1 MATMF
6 KLAIRSARSHL
17 GRLALTALSV
27 ALAVSFWAGTAITSA
42 TFNKTFAG
50 LVTDVFAGVDL
61 VVRPD
66 QGFEIDGG
74 GDAETPL
81 PDTLVETVRSIPG
94 VTAVQPWS
102 FKPVRVAT
110 AAGQTTTGK
119 PTTTDGSLE
128 TWRTETKLR
137 PYTIV
142 EGREPTAPAEVA
154 VDRGWAKKSKVA
166 LGNSVTLTNP
176 DGTQTTAS
184 VIGFITFGSAESLPG
199 GVTVLGTADW
209 VRASTNTTGVY
220 DRIWMTTQ
228 GTDLAA
234 TQRAVKDKI
243 GDKAEVITGQKLRDD
258 NKSSIGSAINTLKSV
273 LTGFAIVALLV
284 GSFLIA
290 NTFAMLVTQ
299 RSREIALLRAIG
311 ATQRQVRRSVLLE
324 AMMVGLIASG
334 IGLAIGVG
342 IAKLLIGLLKSVL
355 IDVDT
360 PSLAITPGTIATAL
374 LIGVIVT
381 VVSAWLPTRRAT
393 KIPPIAALRQNA
405 IETPTVVSLRR
416 ILAGAVPT
424 AAGIALIVA
433 GSGSTPKFALAA
445 AGGGLLV
452 LGSVLLSPLLSRPA
466 LGLLGAIIPG
476 RSTASRLADENV
488 RRNPRRSAS
497 TANALLIGLTLV
509 TGFTVIA
516 ASVQQSIGGGAK
528 RQFAAAEALITSGDG
543 GLDDTVLAR
552 VAAAPG
558 VKRVGGYVFGAFKRN
573 GSVTALTGVDTKLD
587 GVMNLDLRDNVTLSA
602 LGPDRIFVYKNQY
615 KDGVRVGDTIAMEF
629 AETGKK
635 DFIVAGIFN
644 NNSVMPGDYVI
655 SLDAYRANF
664 VSKAVT
670 FAVIDAETPTAATA
684 AGKAA
689 TAGTGATVQ
698 TIDEVVKD
706 LRKQINTLLS
716 VVIGLLAVALVI
728 ALMGIVNTMALSVL
742 ERTREIGL
750 LRAVGMTRSQVR
762 STIRREAILIT
773 LYGVIFG
780 LVLGS
785 VVGWAI
791 ARTMATLG
799 VDQVAFAP
807 ARLATYAIVGIVA
820 GIAAAALPA
829 RRSAR
834 LDVLAAL
841 RHT

>member
-1 MATMF
+1 
-6 KLAIRSARSHL
+6 
-17 GRLALTALSV
+17 
-27 ALAVSFWAGTAITSA
+27 
-42 TFNKTFAG
+42 
-50 LVTDVFAGVDL
+50 
-61 VVRPD
+61 
-66 QGFEIDGG
+66 
-74 GDAETPL
+74 
-81 PDTLVETVRSIPG
+81 
-94 VTAVQPWS
+94 VQPWS
-102 FKPVRVAT
+102 FKPVTVA
-110 AAGQTTTGK
+110 ASTGAKK
-119 PTTTDGSLE
+119 PSDGSLE
-128 TWRTETKLR
+128 TWRTEPKLR
-137 PYTIV
+137 PYKV
-142 EGREPTAPAEVA
+142 VDGREPTAPTEVV
-154 VDRGWAKKSKVA
+154 VDRGWAKKSKV
-166 LGNSVTLTNP
+166 SVGSPLTMTNP
-176 DGTQTTAS
+176 DGTQATAN
-184 VIGFITFGSAESLPG
+184 VVGLITFGSAESLPG
-199 GVTVLGTADW
+199 EVTIVGTPDW
-209 VRASTNTTGVY
+209 VRATTNTTGGY
-220 DRIWMTTQ
+220 DRIWMTTE
-228 GTDLAA
+228 GNDPA
-234 TQRAVKDKI
+234 TVQRALKEKLTGKV
-243 GDKAEVITGQKLRDD
+243 EVITGQKLRDD

-273 LTGFAIVALLV
+273 LSGFAIVALLV

-311 ATQRQVRRSVLLE
+311 ATQRQVRRSVLME
-324 AMMVGLIASG
+324 ATMVGLIASG

-360 PSLAITPGTIATAL
+360 PTLAISPGTVVTAIV
-374 LIGVIVT
+374 IGVVVT
-381 VVSAWLPTRRAT
+381 VLSAWLPTRRAT

-405 IETPTVVSLRR
+405 IETPSVVSLRR
-416 ILAGAVPT
+416 ILAGAIPT
-424 AAGIALIVA
+424 VAGIALVVA
-433 GSGSTPKFALAA
+433 GSGSNPKFALAA

-466 LGLLGAIIPG
+466 LGLLAKIIPG
-476 RSTASRLADENV
+476 RSTSARLADENV

-516 ASVQQSIGGGAK
+516 ASVQESIGGGAK
-528 RQFAAAEALITSGDG
+528 RQLATAEAFITSGVG

-552 VAAAPG
+552 IAAAPG
-558 VKRVGGYVFGAFKRN
+558 VKKVGGYVFGAFKRN
-573 GSVTALTGVDTKLD
+573 GSVTGLTGVDTKLD
-587 GVMNLDLRDNVTLSA
+587 GVLNLDLRDNVTLSA
-602 LGPDRIFVYKNQY
+602 LGPDRIFVYKNQF
-615 KDGVRVGDTIAMEF
+615 KDGVRVGDTVPMEF

-644 NNSVMPGDYVI
+644 NNSTTGGDYVI

-664 VSKAVT
+664 VSKSVT
-670 FAVIDAETPTAATA
+670 FAVVDAETPAAATA

-689 TAGTGATVQ
+689 TDGTGATVQ
-698 TIDEVVKD
+698 TINEVVQD

-762 STIRREAILIT
+762 STIRREAIMIT
-773 LYGVIFG
+773 LYGVLFG

-791 ARTMATLG
+791 ARTMTTLG

-807 ARLATYAIVGIVA
+807 GRLVTYALVGIVA
-820 GIAAAALPA
+820 GIVSAALPA

>member
-1 MATMF
+1 MTIMF

-27 ALAVSFWAGTAITSA
+27 ALAVSFYAGTSITSA

-81 PDTLVETVRSIPG
+81 PDAMVETVRSIPG
-94 VTAVQPWS
+94 VTSVQPWS

-110 AAGQTTTGK
+110 NAAKPVTG
-119 PTTTDGSLE
+119 DGSLE
-128 TWRTETKLR
+128 TWRSEARLR

-142 EGREPTAPAEVA
+142 EGREPSAPLEVA
-154 VDRGWAKKSKVA
+154 IDRGWAKKSKVS
-166 LGNSVTLTNP
+166 LGNSISATSPNGQQVN
-176 DGTQTTAS
+176 
-184 VIGFITFGSAESLPG
+184 VNVVGFITFGAAESLPG
-199 GVTVLGTADW
+199 GVTLLGTPDW
-209 VRASTNTTGVY
+209 VRSATDTVGFY

-228 GTDLAA
+228 DKDPAA
-234 TQRAVKDKI
+234 VQRIVKEKL

-258 NKSSIGSAINTLKSV
+258 NKSSIGSAVNTLKAV

-324 AMMVGLIASG
+324 ATMVGLIASAF
-334 IGLAIGVG
+334 GLAIGIA

-360 PSLAITPGTIATAL
+360 PSLAITPGTVVSAL
-374 LIGVIVT
+374 LIGVVVT

-405 IETPTVVSLRR
+405 LETPTVVSVRR
-416 ILAGAVPT
+416 ILAGAIPAVL
-424 AAGIALIVA
+424 GIVLIVA

-445 AGGGLLV
+445 GGGALLV

-466 LGLLGAIIPG
+466 LGLLSALIPG
-476 RSTASRLADENV
+476 RSTAARLADENV

-516 ASVQQSIGGGAK
+516 ASVQESIGGGAE
-528 RQFAAAEALITSGDG
+528 RQLAAAEAFVTSGEG
-543 GLDDTVLAR
+543 GLDDTVLTRIAS
-552 VAAAPG
+552 APG
-558 VKRVGGYVFGAFKRN
+558 VRKVAGYTFGAFKRN
-573 GSVTALTGVDTKLD
+573 GSVTGLTGVDTNLD
-587 GVMNLDLRDNVTLSA
+587 GLLNLDLRDNVKLGA
-602 LGPDRIFVYKNQY
+602 LEPDRVFVYKNQY
-615 KDGVRVGDTIAMEF
+615 KDGVRVGDTISMEF

-644 NNSVMPGDYVI
+644 NNSATGGDYII
-655 SLDAYRANF
+655 SLDAFRANF
-664 VSKAVT
+664 VSKAVS
-670 FAVIDAETPTAATA
+670 FVVIDAETPAAATA

-689 TAGTGATVQ
+689 TSGTGATVQ
-698 TIDEVVKD
+698 TVTEVVAD

-773 LYGVIFG
+773 LYGVGFG
-780 LVLGS
+780 LALGS

-807 ARLATYAIVGIVA
+807 GRLATYAIVGIVA

-841 RHT
+841 RHA